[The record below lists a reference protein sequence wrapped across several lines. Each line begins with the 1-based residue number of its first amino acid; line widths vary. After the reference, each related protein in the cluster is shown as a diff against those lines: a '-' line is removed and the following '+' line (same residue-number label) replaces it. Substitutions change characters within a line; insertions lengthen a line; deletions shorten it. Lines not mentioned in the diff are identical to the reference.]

1 MLPFSESMPYSF
13 LQPVFFNGSNHA
25 CDDGDGDAENGN
37 DLCNN
42 CSSGG
47 RRDALSCSKSHRDI
61 HIPPNRKLPLR
72 NNRTFHSNNF
82 HNRNMLP
89 HRGSHIYPCVGSR
102 RMQCQVRPKAL
113 PKSKLIFS

>member
-1 MLPFSESMPYSF
+1 MLPFSESMPYS
-13 LQPVFFNGSNHA
+13 LSQNGFFNGSNHA
-25 CDDGDGDAENGN
+25 CDDGDGDAVSDG
-37 DLCNN
+37 DN
-42 CSSGG
+42 CRSRSNGG
-47 RRDALSCSKSHRDI
+47 RRDALSCSKPHRDI
-61 HIPPNRKLPLR
+61 HIPPDRKLPLR

-89 HRGSHIYPCVGSR
+89 HRGSHIYPRVGSR